1 MKFTIDNIEYTS
13 KKEETVLD
21 VVLNND
27 LYIPHICS
35 HPELIP
41 YGGCRLCIV
50 EIEGVRGYPTA
61 CTTYVSDGM
70 SIITNSKKLNEMRKE
85 VLQLILS
92 EHPSGC
98 LVCEEDCSEFMGT
111 IKKVGVTTGCR
122 WCPQDKNCELQD
134 VVEYIGV
141 DDTEFTVSYRE
152 FPVEKDDPF
161 FDRDYNLC
169 IYCGR
174 CVRICNE
181 YRKSSV
187 ISLKQRGKLTTI
199 GPSFSTSHIDAN
211 CEFCGA
217 CVSVCPTGTLSE
229 KAKKWSGPPA
239 EYAESVC
246 TLCSLKCKIKISLRN
261 GRITGTL
268 PPGEIHYSAGD
279 LCVKGRFCISEI
291 LNSPERQT
299 RAEFRFPEGPGKV
312 KNGEALKIT
321 SEMIKNI
328 PGDRIA
334 VFLSPDLTSEEIA
347 ASSEFSK
354 LVLKTDN
361 ITSDILTP
369 GFLSILPLI
378 EKGITFEEFNKADSY
393 VSLFFNGN
401 YGFAPA
407 TLTVKRE
414 KEKDKS
420 YLRIGWLGD
429 TASLSADRDINLNPA
444 ESVKFLTDI
453 TKGLKEQKNVS
464 SKAGEVVEFLRSNK
478 SPVFLIGL
486 DIITFNDHH
495 KIISL
500 INEIINITGSEVF
513 IPDPYGNLRGLLKI
527 ADLKLSTDIRE
538 LIKGGGIDLLY
549 LIGDIPY
556 LSRPPVKHII
566 YQNPFKPPDELHP
579 DIVLPMAILNEV
591 SGRYEYEKNGKHR
604 IKGVVEL
611 QGKTMKCIDIL
622 NKIKKLS
629 GNSAKLLK
637 GDKYLNSFLLSG
649 DLKYPVN
656 DMTIKEPK
664 ETGSKTL
671 PYILIQSGNP
681 HPLFGTNLSK
691 IVNGMRDLV
700 PEDTIV
706 LNPFDGAK
714 LKVEQGDMINI
725 KVEGKGAVFPIKLNK
740 NVPGGFVYMI
750 SSTGE
755 FLFERNPVNVNL
767 RRG

>member
-1 MKFTIDNIEYTS
+1 MKFTIDNTGYTS
-13 KKEETVLD
+13 KKSETVLD
-21 VVLNND
+21 VILNSG

-70 SIITNSKKLNEMRKE
+70 SIITKSKKLNEMRKE

-134 VVEYIGV
+134 VVEYVGI
-141 DDTEFTVSYRE
+141 DDTEFNVSYRE
-152 FPVEKDDPF
+152 FPVETEDPF

-174 CVRICNE
+174 CVRICSE

-187 ISLKQRGKLTTI
+187 ISLKQRGKRTTI

-211 CEFCGA
+211 CEFCGG

-229 KAKKWSGPPA
+229 KAKKWSGLPS
-239 EYAESVC
+239 EYKESVC

-261 GRITGTL
+261 DRIIGTL

-291 LNSPERQT
+291 LNSPKRQT
-299 RAEFRFPEGPGKV
+299 KSEFRFPEGLGKV
-312 KNGEALKIT
+312 RNEEAPRIT
-321 SEMIKNI
+321 SEMILNT
-328 PGDRIA
+328 PGNRIA
-334 VFLSPDLTSEEIA
+334 VYLSPDMASEEIA
-347 ASSEFSK
+347 ASAEFSK
-354 LVLKTDN
+354 HVLKTDN
-361 ITSDILTP
+361 ITSEIFTP
-369 GFLSILPLI
+369 DLLKILPLI
-378 EKGITFEEFNKADSY
+378 EKGITFEEFKKAGSY

-401 YGFAPA
+401 YGYAPA
-407 TLTVKRE
+407 TLTVKRG
-414 KEKDKS
+414 KDMGKS
-420 YLRIGWLGD
+420 YLRIGWIGD
-429 TASLSADRDINLNPA
+429 TTSLSADRDINLDPEN
-444 ESVKFLTDI
+444 SVKFLTEVSR
-453 TKGLKEQKNVS
+453 GLKDKKNLS
-464 SKAGEVVEFLRSNK
+464 SDAGEVVGFIKKNK
-478 SPVFLIGL
+478 APVFLIGL
-486 DIITFNDHH
+486 DILAYNDSL

-527 ADLKLSTDIRE
+527 TDLKLSTDIGQKIE
-538 LIKGGGIDLLY
+538 GGGIDLIY

-556 LSRPPVKHII
+556 ISRPPVKYVI
-566 YQNPFKPPDELHP
+566 YQNPFRPPETLDP

-591 SGRYEYEKNGKHR
+591 SGRYEFEKSGKHR
-604 IKGVVEL
+604 VKGIVEL

-622 NKIKKLS
+622 NGIKKLS
-629 GNSAKLLK
+629 GISEKLVK
-637 GDKYLNSFLLSG
+637 SDKSLNSLLSSAN
-649 DLKYPVN
+649 LKYPVCKR
-656 DMTIKEPK
+656 IKK
-664 ETGSKTL
+664 ELYNEGEKTL
-671 PYILIQSGNP
+671 PYTLIQSPNP
-681 HPLFGTNLSK
+681 HPFFGTNLSK
-691 IVNGMRDLV
+691 IVNGMNDIV

-706 LNPFDGAK
+706 LNPSDGVK
-714 LKVEQGDMINI
+714 LKVEKGDLVNI
-725 KVEGKGAVFPIKLNK
+725 KIKGKGSSFPFRLNK
-740 NVPGGFVYMI
+740 SVPRGFLYLI
-750 SSTGE
+750 TSSGK
-755 FLFERNPVNVNL
+755 FLFERNPVNVSL